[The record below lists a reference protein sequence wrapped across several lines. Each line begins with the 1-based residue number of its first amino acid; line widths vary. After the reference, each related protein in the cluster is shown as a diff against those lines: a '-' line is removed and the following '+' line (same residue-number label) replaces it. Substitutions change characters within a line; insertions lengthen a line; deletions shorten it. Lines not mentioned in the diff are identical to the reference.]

1 MHFQIGLVNYLCT
14 PINPRSDYKMI
25 LLSCIKCHGPPNK
38 KKCWT
43 LVWHI
48 RLFSWICCF
57 LSFVCS
63 GPYKRAHFF
72 RHISLITLDFFYF
85 DDNLQFIPFSWPKLL
100 QEGHSFYLHPNL
112 TCGIWNILS
121 WAGVNLWISVC
132 MKYTMDWRAVGVG
145 YFSYFAELVHFS
157 PFLPKQCGLDDVES
171 HQGKFLP
178 LFCHKFIWKLK

>member
-1 MHFQIGLVNYLCT
+1 VSWSTEQKKSVEPWCDTYVCSHGYAAFYLLFAPDHT
-14 PINPRSDYKMI
+14 SVHIFSSYFSDYT
-25 LLSCIKCHGPPNK
+25 
-38 KKCWT
+38 W
-43 LVWHI
+43 
-48 RLFSWICCF
+48 
-57 LSFVCS
+57 
-63 GPYKRAHFF
+63 
-72 RHISLITLDFFYF
+72 FFYF

-145 YFSYFAELVHFS
+145 YFSYFAVLVHFS